1 MKPKYLPMAVTAL
14 GNGVLHRAIVSLPEH
29 MTERDHPMQERIV
42 FFETPS
48 SDTCARHLEQLL
60 AAAWCVDTKE
70 WCENG
75 YIYNVHSAYDMKRD
89 AFGDAETG
97 ELYLFEIGAGGNGEP
112 AVGPQRIRPS
122 GRYRPVRVAA
132 CRRQAA

>member
-60 AAAWCVDTKE
+60 VSTRR
-70 WCENG
+70 
-75 YIYNVHSAYDMKRD
+75 S
-89 AFGDAETG
+89 
-97 ELYLFEIGAGGNGEP
+97 GART
-112 AVGPQRIRPS
+112 ATSTMSIRPTT
-122 GRYRPVRVAA
+122 
-132 CRRQAA
+132 